1 MGMRR
6 LRYVFAVC
14 GAGVLIAVAAQAA
27 VAASDHTPSGA
38 HAKTGKPLAAHRSAH
53 RAHRA
58 HPKAAR
64 PAPHKTTAHT
74 EHKNEPAARPATPPA
89 GAVDKSLDR
98 RPLFGSFSFG
108 VETDPK
114 VKPRSLRGGEYDPER
129 DGDLNKGFR
138 PSFLG
143 LSVKSEFSW

>member
-1 MGMRR
+1 
-6 LRYVFAVC
+6 
-14 GAGVLIAVAAQAA
+14 LIAVAAQAA
-27 VAASDHTPSGA
+27 VAASDHTPSRA
-38 HAKTGKPLAAHRSAH
+38 HAKTGKPAAAHRS
-53 RAHRA
+53 A

-64 PAPHKTTAHT
+64 PGAHKTAART
-74 EHKNEPAARPATPPA
+74 EHKNEPAARPASPPA
-89 GAVDKSLDR
+89 GAVDKSRDQ

-129 DGDLNKGFR
+129 DGDQSKGFR

-143 LSVKSEFSW
+143 LSLKSQFSW

>member
-38 HAKTGKPLAAHRSAH
+38 HAKNAA
-53 RAHRA
+53 
-58 HPKAAR
+58 
-64 PAPHKTTAHT
+64 HKTTAYT
-74 EHKNEPAARPATPPA
+74 EHKNEQAARSATPPA
-89 GAVDKSLDR
+89 GAADKSLDQ

-129 DGDLNKGFR
+129 DGDQSKGFR

-143 LSVKSEFSW
+143 LSLKSQFSW

>member
-1 MGMRR
+1 MRR

-14 GAGVLIAVAAQAA
+14 GAGVLMAVAAQAA
-27 VAASDHTPSGA
+27 LAASDHTPPSGA
-38 HAKTGKPLAAHRSAH
+38 HAKPGTPSAAHRSTS
-53 RAHRA
+53 RA

-64 PAPHKTTAHT
+64 PAPHKTTTHK
-74 EHKNEPAARPATPPA
+74 EHKKELAARPATSPA
-89 GAVDKSLDR
+89 GPADKSLER
-98 RPLFGSFSFG
+98 RPLLGPFSFG

-129 DGDLNKGFR
+129 DGDQSRGFR

>member
-1 MGMRR
+1 MLG

-14 GAGVLIAVAAQAA
+14 GAGVLVAIAAQAA
-27 VAASDHTPSGA
+27 VAASDNTPSGA
-38 HAKTGKPLAAHRSAH
+38 HAKTSKPPAAHRS
-53 RAHRA
+53 AHRA

-64 PAPHKTTAHT
+64 PAPRKTTART

-89 GAVDKSLDR
+89 GAVDKSLDQ

-129 DGDLNKGFR
+129 DGDQSKGFR

-143 LSVKSEFSW
+143 LSLKSQFSW